1 MWPAIG
7 LPWYH
12 LGIDKET
19 AGDNTS
25 ALRHVEW
32 SRRKG
37 LVEEDIGTAIGTG
50 MEVARELV
58 SIVLVNQLRGSAME
72 RKVRVAIIGAGT
84 AGINAVSV
92 VREATDDFVLIN
104 GGPLGTTCA
113 RVGCM
118 PSKVMIQIADD
129 FHRRHVLATEGIDHG
144 GELTID
150 LSRTMARVRALRD
163 RFVGGIIEDV
173 IEPLGDRFIEGYAEF
188 IEPTLL
194 QVGGMEI
201 RAEKTVIAAGS
212 RPVIPHRWRRFGERI
227 LTTDTIF
234 EQSELPK
241 DMAVL
246 GLGVIGLELGQA
258 LARIGLNVTGFDLL
272 PHIGGLQ
279 DPEVNKV
286 ALEAIGKDF
295 PLNLE
300 EEVQIEEADGR
311 LRVTSDSTTVLV
323 DKVLLSVGR
332 ISNADGLR
340 LERIGLEVDSQG
352 LPPFDHETMQVNDL
366 PIFIAGDVNSY
377 RPVLHE
383 ASHEGTV
390 AGYNVLQ
397 ERPVRIKRKPRFVI
411 AFTDPNI
418 CGVGASWE
426 EIKDKGPAIGTA
438 HFHGGREI
446 IMLRDQGIIRVYGDR
461 KSGRLWGAEM
471 VAPGGE
477 HLAHLLAWSIQQ
489 ELTVFDLLT
498 LPFYHPAVEETVHT
512 ALKDLAARVQR
523 DGDGAP
529 VGFEIA

>member
-1 MWPAIG
+1 M
-7 LPWYH
+7 
-12 LGIDKET
+12 
-19 AGDNTS
+19 
-25 ALRHVEW
+25 
-32 SRRKG
+32 
-37 LVEEDIGTAIGTG
+37 TAIGTG
-50 MEVARELV
+50 IEVAREAV
-58 SIVLVNQLRGSAME
+58 DIVLVYNLKGSVME
-72 RKVRVAIIGAGT
+72 RKVGVAVIGAGT

-92 VREATDDFVLIN
+92 VREVTDDFVLIN

-144 GELTID
+144 DELTID
-150 LSRTMARVRALRD
+150 VSSSLARVRALRD

-173 IEPLGDRFIEGYAEF
+173 IKPLGDRFIEGYAEF

-194 QVGGMEI
+194 QVGEMKI
-201 RAEKTVIAAGS
+201 RATKTVIAAGS
-212 RPVIPHRWRRFGERI
+212 RPAIPQRWRHFGERI

-234 EQSELPK
+234 EQSEFPR

-272 PHIGGLQ
+272 TQIGGLQ

-286 ALEAIGKDF
+286 AVEAIGKDF
-295 PLNLE
+295 PMNLE
-300 EEVQIEEADGR
+300 AKAQIEEADGR
-311 LRVTSDSTTVLV
+311 LRVTSGSISALV
-323 DKVLLSVGR
+323 DKILLSVGR

-340 LERIGLEVDSQG
+340 LDRLGLEVDSQG
-352 LPPFDHETMQVNDL
+352 LPPFDRETMQIDDL
-366 PIFIAGDVNSY
+366 PIFIAGDVNNY

-390 AGYNVLQ
+390 AGHNVLQ
-397 ERPVRIKRKPRFVI
+397 ERVVRFKRKPRFVI

-418 CGVGASWE
+418 CAVGASWQ
-426 EIKDKGPAIGTA
+426 EIKDKAPAIGKA
-438 HFHGGREI
+438 HFDGGREV
-446 IMLRDQGIIRVYGDR
+446 IMLRDQGIIRIYGDSM
-461 KSGRLWGAEM
+461 SGRLWGAEM

-489 ELTVFDLLT
+489 ELTVFDLLAM
-498 LPFYHPAVEETVHT
+498 PFYHPAVEETLYT
-512 ALKDLAARVQR
+512 ALKDLASQVQR

-529 VGFEIA
+529 MGFETV